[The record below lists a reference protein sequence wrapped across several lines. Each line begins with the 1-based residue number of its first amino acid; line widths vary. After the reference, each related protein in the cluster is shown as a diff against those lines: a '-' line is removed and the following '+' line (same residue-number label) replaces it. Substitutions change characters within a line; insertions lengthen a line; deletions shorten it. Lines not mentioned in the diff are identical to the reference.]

1 MFRFREKL
9 QRQYSFLY
17 SRHASPDPTVVN
29 ISHSY
34 GVSRT
39 YTSEPF
45 YRSVFRICTRET
57 SFTVF
62 FFNSF

>member
-9 QRQYSFLY
+9 QRQYSFSY
-17 SRHASPDPTVVN
+17 SRHASPDSTVVN

-45 YRSVFRICTRET
+45 YRSIFRICTRET
-57 SFTVF
+57 SLTVIF
-62 FFNSF
+62 